1 MTNTVIIWGVPSEIG
16 QGWQA
21 ALQAKFDFACSGII
35 CQCLYGATIQ
45 PWCPT
50 EPLTPGALHL
60 CGNHMHTKE
69 IVMMDDTFRVV
80 GDLINMTYEDM
91 CARYQMDRAREMIA
105 VPGFTA
111 AFLTVLADAIHGDN
125 VNAGWWTDIKTG
137 EDLHGKRNIPEM
149 LMLSVSELAE
159 AMEAYRKN
167 LKDDK
172 LPWRPGLRVE
182 VADCMIRLFDLMG
195 SEDNDMHPLGVLL
208 EEKRAFNRR
217 REDHRVENRLKD
229 GGKVF

>member
-1 MTNTVIIWGVPSEIG
+1 MTNTVIVWGVPSEIG
-16 QGWQA
+16 QGWYA
-21 ALQAKFDFACSGII
+21 ALKAKFDFGCSGII
-35 CQCLYGATIQ
+35 CQCLYGATIK
-45 PWCPT
+45 PWYPT

-60 CGNHMHTKE
+60 CGNHMPQKE
-69 IVMMDDTFRVV
+69 VVMMDDTFRVV
-80 GDLINMTYEDM
+80 GDLIHMTYEDM

-105 VPGFTA
+105 LPGFIA
-111 AFLTVLADAIHGDN
+111 AFLTVLADAIHADN
-125 VNAGWWTDIKTG
+125 VKAGWWTDLKTG

-195 SEDNDMHPLGVLL
+195 SADNDTHPLGVLF
-208 EEKRAFNRR
+208 EEKRCFNKR